1 MSELPLHKFDS
12 TCVRKLANFSKSDKS
27 FKFDSEDFSPKDLN
41 EVISNRSPKL
51 EELLD
56 KIKRVD
62 AADLK
67 RDGHNY
73 KHFIFC
79 DIKSSNQGARMLASA
94 FIANGYNMGYT
105 AEPKP
110 PKKKANGDDA
120 KPKKEKRFNKI
131 EMHSDGE
138 LNKTKSE
145 NFFLLSSTD
154 VYDQPVSVAMKKQI
168 LAKYNERPA
177 NIHGEQIRFIIMDS
191 GFKEGIDLF
200 DIKYVHIFEPPVN
213 AADQKQ
219 VIGRGT
225 RTCGQSGLTFHP
237 TQGWPLHVYIYDIA
251 IPDRLQS
258 SFLKSTSAF
267 DLYLKSMNIDV
278 KLMKL
283 SAEIEELSV
292 YGSVD
297 YELNRPVHEFK
308 INGGSAHS
316 SGGAMP
322 KEFIVTH
329 KSMRQYVNHNFPD
342 AKWTDVKMENLCES
356 KKKGGANVIQF
367 TPTQRFVRDY
377 FTPQCPVK
385 GMLLWHSTGTGKTC
399 SAIAS
404 ATSSFDPQGYTILW
418 VTRTTLKNDIWKNMF
433 DQICNEQIRR
443 MVSDGITL
451 PEAHSKR
458 MRMLSKAWKIR
469 PISYK
474 QFSNLVSKDNNY
486 YDKLVNINGKEDPL
500 KKTLLIIDEAHKLY
514 GGGDL
519 SSLERPDMKALHA
532 SLMNSYAVSGKDSV
546 RVLLMTATPITENP
560 MEVVKLVNLCKPISE
575 QMPEEFPVF
584 SNKYLTEEGSFSAS
598 GKTQYL
604 DNIAG
609 HISFLTREKDARQFA
624 QPLIEYVKVPI
635 TEDKNI
641 TDMDKRYA
649 RFTAGQ
655 ESTEMKKLIEEFNEE
670 IKKEFSDIEKSRF
683 NVLKDVCNDYEGA
696 VKKGCLKVAKGNI
709 SQLVKE
715 ARVLIKEIKGKI
727 KDIRTTMKGKTNEK
741 QKILR
746 TIKQNT
752 DQDPVRF
759 QKFKESVYF
768 ILKYKCGKTAPKNVN
783 VADFIKTHP
792 LVLEHKNELVAYDVE
807 IEKLDDDLKL
817 MVDAYQSKMKN
828 VKKLLRSVTDMS
840 VFEKLAVKLS
850 IKDMRKEHN
859 KTMKQRS
866 KTIKVVKKELMDEK
880 KNIKKDFKSTM
891 KQVNREFKTHQS
903 DLKKQEKID
912 TKQAKQELK
921 IQRNLSDVRE
931 EFKEGPIKELV
942 KTHTE
947 NIKAELV
954 EIKVEIAQ
962 KENMKKDAKDAKAKV
977 SAEKKEEKAKV
988 SAEKKEEK
996 AKVSA
1001 EKKEEKAKV
1010 SAEKKVARAA
1020 ETQRKRELKALNKT
1034 KKNRT

>member
-1 MSELPLHKFDS
+1 MSKLPLHTFDS
-12 TCVRKLANFSKSDKS
+12 ECVRKRANFSKTDKTFKLDSD
-27 FKFDSEDFSPKDLN
+27 EFSPNELN
-41 EVISNRSPKL
+41 KVISNRSPKL
-51 EELLD
+51 EELLN

-67 RDGHNY
+67 RDGHHY

-105 AEPKP
+105 AEQKPPKP
-110 PKKKANGDDA
+110 PKYDKDGKK
-120 KPKKEKRFNKI
+120 KKEKRFHKI

-138 LNKTKSE
+138 LKKTKSE

-168 LAKYNERPA
+168 LSKYNERPA

-225 RTCGQSGLTFHP
+225 RTCGQSGLKFHP

-251 IPDRLQS
+251 IQDRLQS

-278 KLMKL
+278 KLMQL
-283 SAEIEELSV
+283 SSEIEEMSV

-308 INGGSAHS
+308 ISGGANAGGGSAHS
-316 SGGAMP
+316 TGGAMP
-322 KEFIVTH
+322 KEFVVTH
-329 KSMRQYVNHNFPD
+329 KSMRQYVNHNFAD

-404 ATSSFDPQGYTILW
+404 ATTSFDPQGYTILW

-451 PEAHSKR
+451 PKAHAKR

-474 QFSNLVSKDNNY
+474 QFSNLVSKENNY
-486 YDKLVNINGKEDPL
+486 YDQLVNINGKEDPL

-532 SLMNSYAVSGKDSV
+532 SLMNSYAVSGRDSV

-560 MEVVKLVNLCKPISE
+560 MEVVKLVNLCKPVSE

-584 SNKYLTEEGSFSAS
+584 SNKYLTEEGSFSSS

-635 TEDKNI
+635 TDDKNI

-649 RFTAGQ
+649 RFAAGE
-655 ESTEMKKLIEEFNEE
+655 ESTEMKKLIEEFNAE

-696 VKKGCLKVAKGNI
+696 VKKGCLKVAKENI

-715 ARVLIKEIKGKI
+715 ARALIKEIKGKI
-727 KDIRTTMKGKTNEK
+727 KDIRTTMKGKTYEK
-741 QKILR
+741 QKMLK
-746 TIKQNT
+746 TIQQNT

-768 ILKYKCGKTAPKNVN
+768 ILKYKCGKTAPENVN

-792 LVLEHKNELVAYDVE
+792 LVLQHKNEMTAYDVE
-807 IEKLDDDLKL
+807 LEKLDDDLKL
-817 MVDAYQSKMKN
+817 MVDAYQSKMKPI
-828 VKKLLRSVTDMS
+828 KKMLRAYPMND
-840 VFEKLAVKLS
+840 FEKLAVKLT
-850 IKDMRKEHN
+850 IKDMRKVHN

-866 KTIKVVKKELMDEK
+866 KEITVKKKELMDEK
-880 KNIKKDFKSTM
+880 KKIEKDFKSTM
-891 KQVNREFKTHQS
+891 KQVNQEFKIHQS

-912 TKQAKQELK
+912 AKLAKEELK
-921 IQRNLSDVRE
+921 KQRNLYDVRE
-931 EFKEGPIKELV
+931 EFKEGPIKDLV

-947 NIKAELV
+947 NVKVKLV
-954 EIKVEIAQ
+954 EIEQEEK
-962 KENMKKDAKDAKAKV
+962 MKQDAKEKAEAVRKAERERV
-977 SAEKKEEKAKV
+977 AAEKKAEKEKV
-988 SAEKKEEK
+988 AAEKKAERERV
-996 AKVSA
+996 AA
-1001 EKKEEKAKV
+1001 EK
-1010 SAEKKVARAA
+1010 RAA
-1020 ETQRKRELKALNKT
+1020 KAVETRRKQELKALNKT
-1034 KKNRT
+1034 KKNRK